1 LAIEPAQAVLD
12 LLAVERRDGDDCAH
26 LMRRNRQVVWND
38 SFLAD
43 EEARVLDPE
52 AQLKYFGQPT
62 ELS

>member
-1 LAIEPAQAVLD
+1 VLGREPEPVS
-12 LLAVERRDGDDCAH
+12 EPRRY
-26 LMRRNRQVVWND
+26 LMRRDRQVVWND
-38 SFLAD
+38 SFLAE